1 MASQAHF
8 RAVMAALI
16 LAAPAIGASP
26 AAAVAA
32 ALAPAG
38 PASRQAALALAAN
51 VADWQLANLNRPE
64 FSGHSRGWEQAA
76 FWVGLSRFAEL
87 SGDPKYHAAVLAMGR
102 TNAWRLGDNVYNA
115 DDHAIGQAYLW
126 AERHGAGAAAIQPMR
141 SVFDRVLANKPRVSL
156 AFHVPPEG
164 YGATECLVR
173 WCWCDALFMAPPAW
187 IELSNRTGDQRYRDY
202 ALSEFWAVT
211 DFLYDPAER
220 LYYRDSRFFDRRDER
235 QRKLFWSRGN
245 GWVFAGIANILPLL
259 PEGDPDRVRMKGLFR
274 EMAARLKDLQ
284 KPDGYWPPSLLGP
297 ENSPLETSGTGF
309 FTYGLAWGV
318 KQGLLDRAEYEPAIR
333 RGWTALV
340 RSVDADG
347 RLQWVQRVGDRPD
360 QVSESDTQYYGIGA
374 FLLAASAVADLDL
387 PPGS

>member
-1 MASQAHF
+1 MASPDRF
-8 RAVMAALI
+8 GTVLAALV
-16 LAAPAIGASP
+16 LAVPVVGALPAAAPAAS
-26 AAAVAA
+26 
-32 ALAPAG
+32 APFG
-38 PASRQAALALAAN
+38 PASRQAAIELAAK

-76 FWVGLSRFAEL
+76 FWVGLTRFAER
-87 SGDPKYHAAVLAMGR
+87 SGDAKYRDAVLAMGR
-102 TNAWRLGDNVYNA
+102 ANGWRLGDNIYNA
-115 DDHAIGQAYLW
+115 DDHAIGQAYVW
-126 AERHGAGAAAIQPMR
+126 AERHGAGAATIQPMR
-141 SVFDRVLANKPRVSL
+141 SVFDQVLANKPRVSL

-187 IELSNRTGDQRYRDY
+187 IELSNRTGDPRYRDY

-220 LYYRDSRFFDRRDER
+220 LYYRDSRFFDRRDEQ

-259 PEGDPDRVRMKGLFR
+259 PEGDPDRVRMEGLFR

-297 ENSPLETSGTGF
+297 ENSPPETSGTGF

-318 KQGLLDRAEYEPAIR
+318 KQGLLDRADYEPAIR
-333 RGWTALV
+333 RGWAALV
-340 RSVDADG
+340 RSVGRDG

-360 QVSESDTQYYGIGA
+360 QVSASDTQYYGIGA

-387 PPGS
+387 PPAR